1 MTTSIVVDSVS
12 KTFTLRHAK
21 TLKRMVTNLYRGEP
35 LKDSFHAL
43 DDISFTVQQ
52 GESIGLMGHNGSGK
66 STLLKLVSGV
76 MRPDTGTVRVAGRIA
91 GLIGVGAGFDP
102 DLTGR
107 ENIFL
112 NGAIIGMSEKELNAK
127 LDDIVAFADVGKFLD
142 TEVRH
147 YSSGMYMRL
156 GFAVAVHADSD
167 VFLIDEALAVGDAPF
182 KRKCIRKI
190 TQLHKEGRTLFLVSH
205 SVNQVKKLCQ
215 RALVLKEGR
224 LVLDST
230 PHEADVFLNK
240 GTDEEDI
247 EDDAGPDDF

>member
-1 MTTSIVVDSVS
+1 VTTSIIVDSVS
-12 KTFTLRHAK
+12 KRFTLRHAK
-21 TLKRMVTNLYRGEP
+21 TLKRMVTNFYQGEP
-35 LKDSFHAL
+35 LKDSFVAL
-43 DDISFTVQQ
+43 DDISFTVRQ
-52 GESIGLMGHNGSGK
+52 GEAIGLMGPNGSGK

-76 MRPDTGTVRVAGRIA
+76 MRPDTGSVRVAGRIA
-91 GLIGVGAGFDP
+91 GLIGVGAGFHP

-107 ENIFL
+107 ENILL
-112 NGAIIGMSEKELNAK
+112 NGAIIGMSEREMAEKM
-127 LDDIVAFADVGKFLD
+127 DSIVDFAGANVAKFLD

-167 VFLIDEALAVGDAPF
+167 VFLIDEGLAVGDASF

-190 TQLHKEGRTLFLVSH
+190 KELHKEGRTLFLVSH
-205 SVNQVKKLCQ
+205 SAQQVKNLCD

-230 PHEADVFLNK
+230 PTEADAFLNPDE
-240 GTDEEDI
+240 DEEI
-247 EDDAGPDDF
+247 EGDEI

>member
-1 MTTSIVVDSVS
+1 
-12 KTFTLRHAK
+12 
-21 TLKRMVTNLYRGEP
+21 
-35 LKDSFHAL
+35 
-43 DDISFTVQQ
+43 
-52 GESIGLMGHNGSGK
+52 MGHNGSGK

-91 GLIGVGAGFDP
+91 GLIGVGAGFHP